1 MPIPTNNNI
10 NGNTLPTRV
19 HIFSSAYMGNVRYY
33 AAMLAAGGDVAIDA
47 DERIGKNAWMHN
59 HCRIMGANGP
69 QALTVPVEHIDA
81 AGGIVMQD
89 LRIAEH
95 GDWRRVHWGALFSA
109 YGKTP
114 FFEYVADDLKAVYDS
129 HHKWLIDFN
138 MALHNVIVEF
148 LDLPINTATWHSIDC
163 NGAPI
168 DDWRGKIGGKRPD
181 SEKSII
187 DVPYYNIWNSRNGF
201 APALSII
208 DLLMNCGRESIF
220 ILLKMLNRIL
230 I

>member
-1 MPIPTNNNI
+1 MPTPINNN
-10 NGNTLPTRV
+10 NATTRV
-19 HIFSSAYMGNVRYY
+19 FDSAYMGNVRYY
-33 AAMLAAGGDVAIDA
+33 AAMLAAGGNVAIDA

-69 QALTVPVEHIDA
+69 QVLTVPVVHTDA
-81 AGGIVMQD
+81 RCGILMRD
-89 LRIAEH
+89 LCIAEH

-109 YGKTP
+109 YGKAP
-114 FFEYVADDLKAVYDS
+114 FFEYVADDLKAVYDC

-148 LDLPINTATWHSIDC
+148 LDLPISTATGHFNKCSD
-163 NGAPI
+163 ATI
-168 DDWRGKIGGKRPD
+168 DDWRGKVGGKRPD

-187 DVPYYNIWNSRNGF
+187 DVPYYNIWNTKHDF
-201 APALSII
+201 MPALSII

-220 ILLKMLNRIL
+220 VLLKMLNTIL